1 MNLLLYIA
9 QTARQIGGS
18 YKKRNMNDLDKFCSL
33 RTLND
38 LIDFFQGRA
47 NKHGKKYF
55 HYTSVWAANKILT
68 EGLLVFPSG
77 GFNDK
82 TDHDDKNNEF
92 CFCLATGDEENLPL
106 WYFYAGVDGCG
117 CRIKFTETKIRKI
130 MNESEYILC
139 IVNNKKEVVEEVAT
153 LQKGKNLKV
162 DFRDVL
168 YYKIVGNVVILK
180 YNNRVINDF
189 PIEEFNI
196 SEIEKH
202 VALKSLIWYYEKE
215 TRIIFTLKGQFP
227 KEDYAIKIK
236 TPEKFFNDI
245 NITFAPEVDE
255 KKFDKYREAYPKINE
270 LFLKTSKVK
279 FSQYKGTVKMGL
291 LEKLEEYQ
299 KTHKESIGN
308 NA

>member
-1 MNLLLYIA
+1 
-9 QTARQIGGS
+9 
-18 YKKRNMNDLDKFCSL
+18 MNDLDNFCSL

-68 EGLLVFPSG
+68 EGLLVFSSD

-82 TDHDDKNNEF
+82 TDHDDKNNEL
-92 CFCLATGDEENLPL
+92 CFCLATGDEENLPM

-117 CRIKFTETKIRKI
+117 CRIKFTATKIRKI
-130 MNESEYILC
+130 MDESEYILC
-139 IVNNKKEVVEEVAT
+139 IVNNNRQVVKEVAT

-189 PIEEFNI
+189 PLEEFNI

-215 TRIIFTLKGQFP
+215 TRIIFTLTGQFP
-227 KEDYAIKIK
+227 KEKYAIRIK

-255 KKFDKYREAYPKINE
+255 TKFDEYREAYPKINE

-279 FSQYKGTVKMGL
+279 FSQYKGTVKMDFL
-291 LEKLEEYQ
+291 KKLKEFQ
-299 KTHKESIGN
+299 NKQNESIGN